1 MLRWRSERNSRQHQ
15 RIARKKFLYTSTLFA
30 RRYPGGLSR
39 AECFAKNNPENAMF
53 IFLFVVGLVLLTLGA
68 DVMVRGASRLAS
80 AAGISPLVVGLTV
93 VAFGTSAPEVAVSM
107 RAAMSGGSGADLALG
122 NVVGS
127 NIFNILF
134 ILGLSALIA
143 PLLVAQQLV
152 RIEIPIL
159 IGVSLLLLAFGL
171 DGVIG
176 RMNGLVL
183 FGGVIVY
190 TVFVVAQSRK
200 ESAAIQEAY
209 AAKFAAS
216 PDRPGNLI
224 MNLLLIAAGLAM
236 LVLGSNW
243 LVAGAISVARAL
255 GISELAIG
263 LTIVA
268 AGTSLPEVATSVMA
282 SIKGERDIAV
292 GNVVGSCLFNL
303 LAVLGLAAIVA
314 PEGINVA
321 PSALRFD
328 IPIMIAATIACL
340 PIFLTGYTIARW
352 EGLVFFGYYIAY
364 TVFLILSAAAHDA
377 LDTFNLAI
385 IWFVAPLTLTTLLV
399 TVTHHLKRN

>member
-1 MLRWRSERNSRQHQ
+1 MV
-15 RIARKKFLYTSTLFA
+15 I
-30 RRYPGGLSR
+30 
-39 AECFAKNNPENAMF
+39 
-53 IFLFVVGLVLLTLGA
+53 ILFVAGLILLTVGA
-68 DVMVRGASRLAS
+68 EVMVRGASRLAS
-80 AAGISPLVVGLTV
+80 AIGISPLVVGLTV
-93 VAFGTSAPEVAVSM
+93 VAFGTSAPEAAVSVQ
-107 RAAMSGGSGADLALG
+107 AVLSEGGGADLALG
-122 NVVGS
+122 NIVGS

-134 ILGLSALIA
+134 ILGLSASIA
-143 PLLVAQQLV
+143 PLVVAQQLV

-159 IGVSLLLLAFGL
+159 IGVSLLLLVFGL

-176 RMNGLVL
+176 RANGLIL
-183 FGGVIVY
+183 FAGVIAY
-190 TVFVVAQSRK
+190 TVFVIRESRK
-200 ESAAIQEAY
+200 ESKDIQDEY
-209 AAKFAAS
+209 AAQYADTPERHS
-216 PDRPGNLI
+216 SIWLNLV
-224 MNLLLIAAGLAM
+224 LIVAGLSM
-236 LVLGSNW
+236 LVIGANW

-255 GISELAIG
+255 GISELVIG

-321 PSALRFD
+321 LSALRFD

-340 PIFLTGYTIARW
+340 PIFLTGYAIARW
-352 EGLVFFGYYIAY
+352 EGLVFLGYYIAY
-364 TVFLILSAAAHDA
+364 TVYLILSAAEHDA

-385 IWFVAPLTLTTLLV
+385 IWFVAPLTIITLMV
-399 TVTHHLKRN
+399 TVVRHFQRHHR